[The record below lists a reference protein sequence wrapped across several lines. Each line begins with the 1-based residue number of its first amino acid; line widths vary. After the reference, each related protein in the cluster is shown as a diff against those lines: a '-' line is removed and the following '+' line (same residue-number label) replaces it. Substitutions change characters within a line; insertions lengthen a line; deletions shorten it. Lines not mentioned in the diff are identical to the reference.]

1 MLCYVNNE
9 IISNFSKK
17 VGRIAGYCLRLENSN
32 KRFDNRDGKRTSP
45 NYSYFTL
52 SNIEISTQRG
62 VKKC

>member
-32 KRFDNRDGKRTSP
+32 KRFDNRDG
-45 NYSYFTL
+45 
-52 SNIEISTQRG
+52 RG
-62 VKKC
+62 PVQTIVILRYPILKYPRRGG